1 MDLFCTLGRAY
12 YAKHSL
18 MNGIMGISLAV
29 FSTGA
34 FAVTL
39 EGYWKSIDDRTGEQL
54 SIVEIRKGNDGRYHG
69 KIMTRPNLTWN
80 CTYKLYQMSS
90 A

>member
-1 MDLFCTLGRAY
+1 
-12 YAKHSL
+12 

-34 FAVTL
+34 FAVTP

-54 SIVEIRKGNDGRYHG
+54 SIVEIRKGND
-69 KIMTRPNLTWN
+69 
-80 CTYKLYQMSS
+80 
-90 A
+90 